1 VLFVISVVNSP
12 SPSPLGGL
20 AALREIL
27 FFPRIRGLPNS
38 TQANRLR
45 MSGDAHPY
53 PQQAISCDRI
63 IPRLKTPQQVGRI
76 VLNEPLFF
84 RAFRAFRGS

>member
-1 VLFVISVVNSP
+1 
-12 SPSPLGGL
+12 L

-27 FFPRIRGLPNS
+27 FFPRIRGLPNSTQANRLRIRGLPNS

-84 RAFRAFRGS
+84 RAFRG